1 VDKKGDFLKFVKTL
15 VVFDLAQRLIR
26 DYVGDLYVPGR
37 SRSMTF
43 DENCVCNIC
52 NATINQ
58 DNLYYTKW

>member
-43 DENCVCNIC
+43 DENCVCNIW

>member
-15 VVFDLAQRLIR
+15 VVFYLAQRLIR

-43 DENCVCNIC
+43 DENCVCNIW

>member
-26 DYVGDLYVPGR
+26 DYVGDFYVPGR

-43 DENCVCNIC
+43 DENCVCNIW